1 VCFAEAMI
9 AFEVLELEKVVFLEC
24 IDNVDGRWK
33 GGVKKTKRRMC

>member
-1 VCFAEAMI
+1 MI

-33 GGVKKTKRRMC
+33 GGVKKTKRRMS